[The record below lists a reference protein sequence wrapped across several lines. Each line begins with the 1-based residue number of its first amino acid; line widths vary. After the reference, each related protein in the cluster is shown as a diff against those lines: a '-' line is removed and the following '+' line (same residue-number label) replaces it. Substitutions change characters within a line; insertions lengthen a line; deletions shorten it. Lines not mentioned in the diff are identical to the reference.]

1 MASVD
6 LHKLPKP
13 GYFASHLIAVW
24 ELLACVVCV
33 CVLFQGTLLAGE
45 KSKGKP
51 KGRHA
56 FYGKVEREA
65 TKKPLVLESHG
76 SFWSFGGR
84 EIEAEIKPVSMG
96 SFGEVFLARPG
107 RRAMGETHGQRV
119 SSVSIISMAVGF
131 LGLGFSGPFQ

>member
-1 MASVD
+1 MC
-6 LHKLPKP
+6 
-13 GYFASHLIAVW
+13 G
-24 ELLACVVCV
+24 VCV
-33 CVLFQGTLLAGE
+33 CCFRVPSWLVKSRKGSQRDATHFME

-51 KGRHA
+51 QRSHSFCGQ
-56 FYGKVEREA
+56 VERAA

-119 SSVSIISMAVGF
+119 SSASIVSMAVGF